1 MFLKSATLKKAKAL
15 YTTPKSKYI
24 VIENTKREIYDD
36 LEVVDKEHLPN
47 YLIVNKDNGAIESA
61 TDQFPSA
68 CHMSCR
74 LEEELEALNQP
85 EEKSPSFDDMVRIV
99 N

>member
-1 MFLKSATLKKAKAL
+1 MFLKSGTVKKAKHL
-15 YTTPKSKYI
+15 YTTPQGKYI
-24 VIENTKREIYDD
+24 VLENTKKEIYED

-68 CHMSCR
+68 CHMCCR
-74 LEEELEALNQP
+74 LEEEIIMLDKPANVDP
-85 EEKSPSFDDMVRIV
+85 SEERII